1 MTITQRIQVWY
12 EDAQQAEIPKR
23 ELAVFN
29 NLHEDGTKCLLLTND
44 LESKLRLGQRRCAVC
59 RS

>member
-23 ELAVFN
+23 ELAVF
-29 NLHEDGTKCLLLTND
+29 K
-44 LESKLRLGQRRCAVC
+44 S
-59 RS
+59 S